1 MSKRPPNDTALRFA
15 FIRLLS
21 DVRQRN
27 EGLKEKEIAE
37 VLQVKRQTLWLYTKG
52 RATPGGEVIKRACDH
67 WKVKLTVKGFEFSG
81 AAFET
86 KKKAPQ
92 EALPP
97 QPGLFDLLG
106 TLTSRNLEAKVV
118 GRVGDSFYLQ
128 IRIKEAS

>member
-1 MSKRPPNDTALRFA
+1 MSKRPPNDTALRYA

-21 DVRQRN
+21 EVRQKNDHLR
-27 EGLKEKEIAE
+27 ERDIAD

-67 WKVKLTVKGFEFSG
+67 WNVKLTVRGFEFPG

-92 EALPP
+92 EMLPP
-97 QPGLFDLLG
+97 QAGLFDLLG

-118 GRVGDSFYLQ
+118 GRVDDCFLLQ
-128 IRIKEAS
+128 IRIREAS

>member
-1 MSKRPPNDTALRFA
+1 MSKRPPNDTALRYA

-21 DVRQRN
+21 EVRQKDQR
-27 EGLKEKEIAE
+27 LKEKEIAD

-67 WKVKLTVKGFEFSG
+67 WKLKLTVKGFEFTGS
-81 AAFET
+81 AFDT

-92 EALPP
+92 EGLPV
-97 QPGLFDLLG
+97 QRDLFEVLG

-118 GRVGDSFYLQ
+118 GKVGDSFYLQ